1 MTVCGNSG
9 IFFIT
14 SQLPTLLVTFGT
26 ESETLQMPEKC
37 ANYQTTD
44 STSVYEMFQCLL
56 PPHKEVQEEVL
67 TLKRSLNLNLIFMN
81 F

>member
-26 ESETLQMPEKC
+26 ESETLQNARKVC
-37 ANYQTTD
+37 
-44 STSVYEMFQCLL
+44 
-56 PPHKEVQEEVL
+56 
-67 TLKRSLNLNLIFMN
+67 
-81 F
+81 